1 MLKTTQEEEFPL
13 QTTHHRQSKQRNEIA
28 SELGTKPLCSRH
40 SVSWH
45 TYFAMNLETNK
56 DALQTNNYK

>member
-13 QTTHHRQSKQRNEIA
+13 QTTHHRQSKQRNEIV

-45 TYFAMNLETNK
+45 TYFAMNL
-56 DALQTNNYK
+56 